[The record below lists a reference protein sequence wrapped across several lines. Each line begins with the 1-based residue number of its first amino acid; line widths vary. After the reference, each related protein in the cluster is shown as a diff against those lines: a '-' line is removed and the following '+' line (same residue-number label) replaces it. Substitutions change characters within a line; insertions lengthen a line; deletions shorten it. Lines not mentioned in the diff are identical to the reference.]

1 MTLAAETALRSLLR
15 PLIAVTT
22 SELRTLESVTPTPE
36 GEPVREEMALSLTY
50 LRAVEQA
57 GGIPVVTTLL
67 SADSIDS
74 LLAHVDGVCLSGG
87 PDIDPRFYGEEPDPE
102 LGPTWPELDVF
113 ELAVARAADARRLP
127 ILAICR
133 GAQVFNVSRGGKLY
147 QHLPD
152 IVGEAIRHRQSEP
165 GTQATHG
172 VTLNGHSRLRHLL
185 DCPRTQVNSFHHQAI
200 SELGERLVVTAH
212 AEDGTIEAV
221 EASDREFAVAV
232 QWHAETMVD
241 RPAHAA
247 LFTGLINAAR
257 RGERHHTGLPAR
269 AA

>member
-1 MTLAAETALRSLLR
+1 MTTATSATTTELR

-22 SELRTLESVTPTPE
+22 SELRTLDSITPTPE

-50 LRAVEQA
+50 LRAVQEA

-67 SADSIDS
+67 SADAIDS

-87 PDIDPRFYGEEPDPE
+87 PDIDPSFYGEAPHAQ
-102 LGPTWPELDVF
+102 LGPTWPELDAF
-113 ELAVARAADARRLP
+113 ELAVARAADARGLP

-133 GAQVFNVSRGGKLY
+133 GAQVFNIARRGSLY

-152 IVGEAIRHRQSEP
+152 VVGEVINHRQLES

-172 VTLNGHSRLRHLL
+172 IVLAGSSRLRTLL

-200 SELGERLVVTAH
+200 AELGENLIVTAH
-212 AEDGTIEAV
+212 ADDGSIEAV
-221 EASDREFAVAV
+221 EATDREFAVAV
-232 QWHAETMVD
+232 QWHAETMID
-241 RPAHAA
+241 RPGHAA
-247 LFTGLINAAR
+247 LFAGLIDAAR
-257 RGERHHTGLPAR
+257 DGERHAGRSAR
-269 AA
+269 VA